1 MAPWLL
7 VVVLAVVF
15 TAVLATGQ
23 GLYWAWVAKREREQE
38 ELLRRLG
45 SGTGAFDEDGA
56 EIALF
61 RDQAADQV
69 ADSLGQV
76 GEQLRLTLRKADV
89 NYDVSSLLTRMA
101 LLGASIAV
109 VASLSPAGPM
119 GALLGIPAAY
129 VPLFIVQSQG
139 NARIKKLVEQL
150 PDSLELMSRALSAGL
165 GLSDAFRLVAEEM
178 PMPIA
183 AEFGRVQEEVRFG
196 RDYREAFAKLLER
209 NPGVFDLRIFVSSV
223 MLQRDT
229 GGNLIEILENIAETI
244 RSRFMFD
251 AKLAAMTAEAKF
263 SALILG
269 SLPIFVLLILAVG
282 NPEYLEP
289 LVTTTLGNLIVVC
302 CVISYTLGILLM
314 RDLSRVE
321 V

>member
-1 MAPWLL
+1 MQQWVL
-7 VVVLAVVF
+7 VIVLAIVF
-15 TAVLATGQ
+15 TAVLAMGQ

-45 SGTGAFDEDGA
+45 SGTGYDE
-56 EIALF
+56 EENELSLF
-61 RDQAADQV
+61 RDQAVDQV
-69 ADSLGQV
+69 AGSLGNI
-76 GEQLRLTLRKADV
+76 GEALQTTLRKADV
-89 NYDVSSLLTRMA
+89 NYDVSSLLIRMGM
-101 LLGASIAV
+101 LGAIGSMVGAIF
-109 VASLSPAGPM
+109 SPAGLV
-119 GALLGIPAAY
+119 GALVGIPLAY
-129 VPLFIVQSQG
+129 VPLFIVQQQG

-150 PDSLELMSRALSAGL
+150 PDSLDLMARALSAGL

-196 RDYREAFAKLLER
+196 RDYREAFNKLLER

-229 GGNLIEILENIAETI
+229 GGNLIEILKNISDTI
-244 RSRFMFD
+244 RARFLFD

-269 SLPIFVLLILAVG
+269 SLPLFVLAVLVLG

-289 LVTTTLGNLIVVC
+289 MVTTTIGNVIIVAC
-302 CVISYTLGILLM
+302 ITSYTLGILLM
-314 RDLSRVE
+314 RDLSKVE

>member
-1 MAPWLL
+1 MPQWLL
-7 VVVLAVVF
+7 VIVLAVVF

-45 SGTGAFDEDGA
+45 SGTGYSEEDG

-61 RDQAADQV
+61 REEAVDQV
-69 ADSLGQV
+69 AGSLGQI
-76 GEQLRLTLRKADV
+76 GESLQVTLRKADV
-89 NYDVSSLLTRMA
+89 SYDVSTLLTRMA
-101 LLGASIAV
+101 VLGAVGAV
-109 VASLSPAGPM
+109 A
-119 GALLGIPAAY
+119 GALFSRAGLAGALIGIPLAY
-129 VPLFIVQSQG
+129 IPLFIVQQQG
-139 NARIKKLVEQL
+139 NSRIKKLVEQL
-150 PDSLELMSRALSAGL
+150 PDSLELMARALSAGL

-196 RDYREAFAKLLER
+196 RDYREAFGKLLER

-229 GGNLIEILENIAETI
+229 GGNLIEILENISDTI
-244 RSRFMFD
+244 RQRFLFD

-269 SLPIFVLLILAVG
+269 SLPLFVLAVLAFG
-282 NPEYLEP
+282 NPEYLAP
-289 LVTTTLGNLIVVC
+289 LVDTQMGITIIVACLV
-302 CVISYTLGILLM
+302 SYTLGILLM
-314 RDLSRVE
+314 RDLSKVE

>member
-1 MAPWLL
+1 MPPVFL
-7 VVVLAVVF
+7 VIVLAVVF

-45 SGTGAFDEDGA
+45 SGSGFTDDEN

-61 RDQAADQV
+61 REQAVDQV
-69 ADSLGQV
+69 ASSLGNV
-76 GEQLRLTLRKADV
+76 GESLQTTLRKADV
-89 NYDVSSLLTRMA
+89 TYDVSTLLTRMA
-101 LLGASIAV
+101 VLGALGAV
-109 VASLSPAGPM
+109 IGALSPAGLV
-119 GALLGIPAAY
+119 GALLGIPLAY
-129 VPLFIVQSQG
+129 LPLLIVQQQG
-139 NARIKKLVEQL
+139 NSRIKKLVEQL
-150 PDSLELMSRALSAGL
+150 PDSLELMARALSAGL

-196 RDYREAFAKLLER
+196 RDYREAFGKLLER

-229 GGNLIEILENIAETI
+229 GGNLIEILENISDTI
-244 RSRFMFD
+244 RQRFLFD
-251 AKLAAMTAEAKF
+251 AKLSAMTAEAKF

-269 SLPIFVLLILAVG
+269 SLPLFVLAVLGLG
-282 NPEYLEP
+282 NPEYLQP
-289 LVTTTLGNLIVVC
+289 LWSTGMGR
-302 CVISYTLGILLM
+302 VIIGACLLSYTLGILLM
-314 RDLSRVE
+314 RDLSKVE